1 MAGDLFM
8 FFNKSKKYIDIVNTK
23 GGSVIHMMKDIPRQL
38 LISLF

>member
-23 GGSVIHMMKDIPRQL
+23 GIFSNTHDKR
-38 LISLF
+38 